1 MARVDGVEPSN
12 SWVKV
17 NCLSHLAIPSLAPE
31 VGIEPTTFCLT
42 GRRYIPAELFGI
54 MADA

>member
-31 VGIEPTTFCLT
+31 VGIEPTTFFLT